1 MIPVKLLVSN
11 DDSPSLEQVSPS
23 PPEFPMSAAVPKPPP
38 LPSHLVHHA
47 DQARA
52 LVDESVTKMT
62 AEVRKDLLNV
72 DPTALW
78 WATAHVWMINN
89 SKHELAT
96 ALASAMLRL
105 AQQPQAN

>member
-1 MIPVKLLVSN
+1 MRADLTKL
-11 DDSPSLEQVSPS
+11 
-23 PPEFPMSAAVPKPPP
+23 
-38 LPSHLVHHA
+38 
-47 DQARA
+47 
-52 LVDESVTKMT
+52 
-62 AEVRKDLLNV
+62 

-105 AQQPQAN
+105 AQQPRDN

>member
-1 MIPVKLLVSN
+1 
-11 DDSPSLEQVSPS
+11 
-23 PPEFPMSAAVPKPPP
+23 MSAASAPPP
-38 LPSHLVHHA
+38 LPAHLVHYA

-52 LVDESVTKMT
+52 LVDDSVTKMT
-62 AEVRKDLLNV
+62 AEMRKDLLGL

-105 AQQPQAN
+105 AQQPRDN